1 MEVIR
6 DGSPPVKQTDKN
18 HSHDFALC
26 DCMSVGIDR
35 SGVGWGWVGLGEG
48 EKQGQE
54 GRRLSRADTSNFNL
68 LIFGRLTA
76 EK

>member
-35 SGVGWGWVGLGEG
+35 SGVETRLGGTGGGVEART
-48 EKQGQE
+48 
-54 GRRLSRADTSNFNL
+54 GRKKTFA
-68 LIFGRLTA
+68 
-76 EK
+76 

>member
-35 SGVGWGWVGLGEG
+35 SGVGLGGAGGGVEART
-48 EKQGQE
+48 
-54 GRRLSRADTSNFNL
+54 GRKKTFACRHFQL
-68 LIFGRLTA
+68 
-76 EK
+76 